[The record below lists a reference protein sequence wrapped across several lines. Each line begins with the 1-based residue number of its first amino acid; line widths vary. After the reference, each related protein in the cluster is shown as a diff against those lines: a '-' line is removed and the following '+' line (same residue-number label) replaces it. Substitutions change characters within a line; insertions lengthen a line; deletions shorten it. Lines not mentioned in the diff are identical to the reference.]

1 MIHTE
6 RIGDFLR
13 KHVKDMQ
20 PTIEELIG
28 TTLGNIDVRPLSEQT
43 DERIRLQK
51 KRGMIWSTR
60 DERFLRLRV
69 EAEEL
74 ILSTIA
80 QVVGTTIYY
89 TRGPIGLMP
98 TGNYLWYVTAHE
110 LGHIAQHALVGTDEF
125 FCFKGIR
132 ETFADY
138 VSVHALRRK
147 KIEAG
152 QQGRTGARE
161 FRETLAKAG
170 MPDTM
175 QSAITYIR
183 AQTDIYRKSDGDY
196 KIIN

>member
-98 TGNYLWYVTAHE
+98 TGNYLWY
-110 LGHIAQHALVGTDEF
+110 
-125 FCFKGIR
+125 
-132 ETFADY
+132 
-138 VSVHALRRK
+138 
-147 KIEAG
+147 
-152 QQGRTGARE
+152 
-161 FRETLAKAG
+161 
-170 MPDTM
+170 
-175 QSAITYIR
+175 
-183 AQTDIYRKSDGDY
+183 
-196 KIIN
+196 

>member
-6 RIGDFLR
+6 RIGGFLR

-28 TTLGNIDVRPLSEQT
+28 TTLGNIDIRPLSERT

-60 DERFLRLRV
+60 DERFLRFCI
-69 EAEEL
+69 ATEEL
-74 ILSTIA
+74 TLSTIA
-80 QVVGTTIYY
+80 QVIGTTIYY
-89 TRGPIGLMP
+89 SRSPLGLMP

-110 LGHIAQHALVGTDEF
+110 LGHVAHHALVGTHEF

-138 VSVHALRRK
+138 VAVHALRRK
-147 KIEAG
+147 RIEAG
-152 QQGRTGARE
+152 KQGRTGTRE

-183 AQTDIYRKSDGDY
+183 AHTDIYRKSDGDC
-196 KIIN
+196 KIAD